1 MEHTFKIEKELKITT
16 ENIVDCVLSCE
27 AGGFDYWGE
36 LCSDE
41 KDYEAA
47 RQRLAEREK
56 ADMKPC
62 YEDVLAEILESGGK
76 LTVYDREDDKDHE
89 LTLEKLLNGWKK
101 YAEDHNADDF
111 DEYDGISADCIIELQ
126 NIRDMVGMI
135 YGQWFD
141 KSRDQYL
148 EDKKKGAQAV
158 DKSAEYLD
166 AMSAIICVIDY
177 EKFKRGLGV

>member
-1 MEHTFKIEKELKITT
+1 MTTKTDFHAIQEL
-16 ENIVDCVLSCE
+16 
-27 AGGFDYWGE
+27 
-36 LCSDE
+36 
-41 KDYEAA
+41 
-47 RQRLAEREK
+47 REK
-56 ADMKPC
+56 YTPKVRGIVSGEEAKII
-62 YEDVLAEILESGGK
+62 YEVLEI
-76 LTVYDREDDKDHE
+76 DKR
-89 LTLEKLLNGWKK
+89 N
-101 YAEDHNADDF
+101 N
-111 DEYDGISADCIIELQ
+111 IELQ
-126 NIRDMVGMI
+126 NIRDMVVMI